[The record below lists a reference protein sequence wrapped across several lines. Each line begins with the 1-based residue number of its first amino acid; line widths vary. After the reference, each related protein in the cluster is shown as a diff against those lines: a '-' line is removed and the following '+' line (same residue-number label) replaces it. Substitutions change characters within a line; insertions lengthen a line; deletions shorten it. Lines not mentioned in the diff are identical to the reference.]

1 MIWNILFI
9 FTLTIAILN
18 VFKMLSIMTGN
29 MIELPGILK
38 YKFSEPEKWYI
49 FYPCFFYQA
58 WFWTQYTGL
67 I

>member
-1 MIWNILFI
+1 MIWNILFV
-9 FTLTIAILN
+9 FTLTITILN
-18 VFKMLSIMTGN
+18 VFKMFSIMTGN
-29 MIELPGILK
+29 MIQLPGILK
-38 YKFSEPEKWYI
+38 YKFTEPEKWYI